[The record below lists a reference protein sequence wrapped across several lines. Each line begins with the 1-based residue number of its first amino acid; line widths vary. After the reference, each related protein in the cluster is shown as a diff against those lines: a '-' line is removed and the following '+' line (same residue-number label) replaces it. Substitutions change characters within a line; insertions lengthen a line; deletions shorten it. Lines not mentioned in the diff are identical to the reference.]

1 MTHNVT
7 PATWTR
13 PPSSFR
19 GLRPHISSSPS
30 AIAEKSLCTGT
41 PPRDSHPALMA
52 TKITLPA
59 LPPSLLLLVHLHL
72 LEYPHADRSEY
83 DHNVFNPKTRGLKDR
98 TKTMEDISYFLV
110 RKLERDRVKTVSLP
124 VEF

>member
-1 MTHNVT
+1 
-7 PATWTR
+7 
-13 PPSSFR
+13 
-19 GLRPHISSSPS
+19 
-30 AIAEKSLCTGT
+30 
-41 PPRDSHPALMA
+41 MA
-52 TKITLPA
+52 TQITIQA

-124 VEF
+124 VELWP